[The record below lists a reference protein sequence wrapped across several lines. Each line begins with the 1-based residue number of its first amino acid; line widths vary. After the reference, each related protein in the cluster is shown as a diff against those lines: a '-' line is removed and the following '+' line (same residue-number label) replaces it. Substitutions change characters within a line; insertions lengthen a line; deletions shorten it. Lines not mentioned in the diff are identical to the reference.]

1 LSDDARFATR
11 RIVLD
16 CERWCPASPTGFDA
30 RARNHYRER
39 SMSIFGRILE
49 KLGIGK
55 DDDKNKGRT
64 PPASSTQT
72 QAGRPGPS
80 AGSAPGAQR
89 PGGATTSPQG
99 QAPRPAAAPV
109 PRPMSETDVV
119 AKLEKLAAENPQKL
133 NWRTS
138 IVDLMK
144 LLGME
149 SSLAERKE
157 LAAELGYPRDQMDD
171 SAKMNVWLHKQ
182 VLRKIS
188 ENGGNVPK
196 ELLD

>member
-1 LSDDARFATR
+1 
-11 RIVLD
+11 
-16 CERWCPASPTGFDA
+16 
-30 RARNHYRER
+30 
-39 SMSIFGRILE
+39 MSIFGRILE

-55 DDDKNKGRT
+55 DDDDKRRT
-64 PPASSTQT
+64 PPASSTQ
-72 QAGRPGPS
+72 AGRPNPS
-80 AGSAPGAQR
+80 ASGSQTAPRTTAPGGQR
-89 PGGATTSPQG
+89 PATQTG
-99 QAPRPAAAPV
+99 QPAPAPRPKA
-109 PRPMSETDVV
+109 MSETDVV
-119 AKLEKLAAENPQKL
+119 AKLEKLSADNPQKL

-157 LAAELGYPRDQMDD
+157 LAAELGYPQDQMND

-188 ENGGNVPK
+188 ENGGNVPR
-196 ELLD
+196 ELID

>member
-1 LSDDARFATR
+1 
-11 RIVLD
+11 
-16 CERWCPASPTGFDA
+16 
-30 RARNHYRER
+30 
-39 SMSIFGRILE
+39 MSIFGRILE

-55 DDDKNKGRT
+55 DDDKDKGRT

-72 QAGRPGPS
+72 QAGRPNPS
-80 AGSAPGAQR
+80 GSASQTAPRTTSTGTQR
-89 PGGATTSPQG
+89 PATQTG
-99 QAPRPAAAPV
+99 QPAPAPRPKAV
-109 PRPMSETDVV
+109 SETDVV
-119 AKLEKLAAENPQKL
+119 AKLEKLAADNPQKL

-182 VLRKIS
+182 VLRKIA

>member
-1 LSDDARFATR
+1 
-11 RIVLD
+11 
-16 CERWCPASPTGFDA
+16 
-30 RARNHYRER
+30 
-39 SMSIFGRILE
+39 MSIFGRILE

-64 PPASSTQT
+64 PPASSSQT
-72 QAGRPGPS
+72 QAGRPGAT

-89 PGGATTSPQG
+89 PGTAPGSAPG
-99 QAPRPAAAPV
+99 QSPRPAQAPA
-109 PRPMSETDVV
+109 PKPMSETDVV
-119 AKLEKLAAENPQKL
+119 AKLEKLAADNPQKL

-182 VLRKIS
+182 VLRKIA